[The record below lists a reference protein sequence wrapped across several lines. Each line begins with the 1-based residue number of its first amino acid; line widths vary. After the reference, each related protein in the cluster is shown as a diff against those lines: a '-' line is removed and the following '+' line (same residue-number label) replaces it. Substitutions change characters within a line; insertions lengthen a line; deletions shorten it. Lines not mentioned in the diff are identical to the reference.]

1 MLHIFG
7 PTLVAEGVQGLRIVM
22 ATRKMYAPPAL
33 SGCEDFEH
41 WLQEIEIWQCVTE
54 LEKKKPGPAIYLL

>member
-1 MLHIFG
+1 M
-7 PTLVAEGVQGLRIVM
+7 QGLRIVM

-54 LEKKKPGPAIYLL
+54 LENKKPGPAIYLL